1 MEMFS
6 SNPSKNLI
14 KEEKWLLAG
23 NSFDATKSVFNVTDE
38 NIVFQLLHH
47 VLGIREL
54 SKKLLPN

>member
-6 SNPSKNLI
+6 SNTSKNLI

-23 NSFDATKSVFNVTDE
+23 NSFEATKSVFNVTDE

-54 SKKLLPN
+54 LKKLLQN